1 MFDIKDDS
9 MDSEKMET
17 KADPTVSNW
26 FDYTLWM
33 HDIIFQAYHTK
44 ILRSKIW
51 IWIVKFHL

>member
-17 KADPTVSNW
+17 KADPVSNW

-51 IWIVKFHL
+51 IRIVKFHL